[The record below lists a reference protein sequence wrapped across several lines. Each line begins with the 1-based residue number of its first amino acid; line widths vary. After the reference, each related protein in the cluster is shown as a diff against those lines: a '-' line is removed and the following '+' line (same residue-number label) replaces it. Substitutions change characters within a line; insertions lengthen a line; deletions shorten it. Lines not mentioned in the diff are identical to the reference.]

1 MQKTVQ
7 GIVEEL
13 MTKYGLPEHV
23 IIAVVE
29 SQFKCAKEEIA
40 KATPGEPETFKNI
53 RFKKLGLVY
62 ADHSKI
68 KAIEYA
74 KEKKRDN

>member
-1 MQKTVQ
+1 MQKTTQRIVQ
-7 GIVEEL
+7 EL
-13 MTKYGLPEHV
+13 MSKYNLPEQV
-23 IIAVVE
+23 IIAVIE

-40 KATPGEPETFKNI
+40 KGVQGEPETFKNI

-62 ADHSKI
+62 ADTNKI

-74 KEKKRDN
+74 KKKK